1 MLTFE
6 KVQQGNFELV
16 YKIPKEVGQR
26 YEELTSF
33 YRGRDFN
40 KEIESYI
47 ESFVNDFRSFVTT
60 ENEKALDERLVKYNK
75 LVVEL
80 RTNILKATTI
90 PSVMISG
97 GANYPTIKK
106 KRELDRIHELE
117 RELYANDG
125 KHERFLDNTRK
136 MFDPVLIEQREN
148 VEAKRKAKAKEEG
161 WQAFY
166 SELEHEEIAG
176 YGIDLED
183 NRIYIVTNGKPSE
196 DIRGLL
202 KSAAMRWSPKNKR
215 WQRIL
220 TENAIR
226 AIENKILIPLELSE

>member
-47 ESFVNDFRSFVTT
+47 ESFVNDFRSFVTP
-60 ENEKALDERLVKYNK
+60 ENEKALDERLVEYNK

-80 RTNILKATTI
+80 RTNILKGTTI

-97 GANYPTIKK
+97 GANYPTGKK
-106 KRELDRIHELE
+106 KREIDRIHELE
-117 RELYANDG
+117 RELYGNDG

-148 VEAKRKAKAKEEG
+148 VEAKRKAKAQEEG

>member
-33 YRGRDFN
+33 YRERDFN
-40 KEIESYI
+40 KEIEGYI
-47 ESFVNDFRSFVTT
+47 ESFVNEFRSFVTP

-80 RTNILKATTI
+80 RTNILKGTTI

-97 GANYPTIKK
+97 SANYPTRKK

-117 RELYANDG
+117 RELYGNDG

-148 VEAKRKAKAKEEG
+148 VEAKRKAKAQEEG

-196 DIRGLL
+196 DLRDLL
-202 KSAAMRWSPKNKR
+202 KSAAMRWSSKNKR

>member
-47 ESFVNDFRSFVTT
+47 ESFVNDFRSFVTP

-97 GANYPTIKK
+97 GANYPTRRKNK
-106 KRELDRIHELE
+106 ELDRIHELE
-117 RELYANDG
+117 RELYGQDG

-136 MFDPVLIEQREN
+136 MFDPVLIEQREKL
-148 VEAKRKAKAKEEG
+148 EEKRKERAEQEG
-161 WQAFY
+161 WQTFY
-166 SELEHEEIAG
+166 SEFDHEEIIG

-183 NRIYIVTNGKPSE
+183 NRIYIVTNGKPSDE
-196 DIRGLL
+196 IRSLL

-226 AIENKILIPLELSE
+226 AIENKILNPLGLS

>member
-1 MLTFE
+1 
-6 KVQQGNFELV
+6 
-16 YKIPKEVGQR
+16 
-26 YEELTSF
+26 
-33 YRGRDFN
+33 
-40 KEIESYI
+40 
-47 ESFVNDFRSFVTT
+47 
-60 ENEKALDERLVKYNK
+60 
-75 LVVEL
+75 
-80 RTNILKATTI
+80 
-90 PSVMISG
+90 
-97 GANYPTIKK
+97 

-117 RELYANDG
+117 RELYGNDG

-183 NRIYIVTNGKPSE
+183 NRIYIVTKGKPSE

>member
-47 ESFVNDFRSFVTT
+47 ESFVNDFRSFVTP
-60 ENEKALDERLVKYNK
+60 ENEKALDERLVRYNK

-97 GANYPTIKK
+97 GANYPTRKK

-117 RELYANDG
+117 RELYSNDG

-148 VEAKRKAKAKEEG
+148 VDAKRKAKAKEEG

-183 NRIYIVTNGKPSE
+183 NRIYIVTNGKSSE

>member
-47 ESFVNDFRSFVTT
+47 ESFVNDFRSFVTP

-97 GANYPTIKK
+97 GANYSTRKK

-176 YGIDLED
+176 YGIDLEE

-226 AIENKILIPLELSE
+226 AIENKILIPLKLSE